1 MQSKCNLL
9 FRVLSYPCAGS
20 FWLIQNEYF
29 SHKHVRR
36 FSLCVIKEDLVRPS
50 VTNLAEL
57 GLVLVSVLAKELATA
72 ASSLPL
78 CLKENSIL
86 KKGNN

>member
-1 MQSKCNLL
+1 M
-9 FRVLSYPCAGS
+9 
-20 FWLIQNEYF
+20 
-29 SHKHVRR
+29 
-36 FSLCVIKEDLVRPS
+36 IKEDLVRPS
-50 VTNLAEL
+50 VTNIAEL

-72 ASSLPL
+72 MSSLPL